1 MKRWEAYK
9 AYLVLRSISA
19 LLFAMIFTYSSV
31 YQVTAAQLSALQLVL
46 VGTMLELTVFVFEVP
61 TGVVADVYSRR
72 LSVIIGYLLI
82 GLGFIVEG
90 AVPLFATIL
99 LAQVLWGIGYTFTSG
114 ATEAWI
120 TDEIGE
126 KAAGQAFLRGGQA
139 GQIGAL
145 AGIGI
150 GMALASVQVNLPI
163 LVGGVLLMGLGTFL
177 ALVMPET
184 RFQPAPQ
191 EDRSTRQNIVR
202 TFRDGLGMVER
213 RPALKTILL
222 VGLFYGLYSEGLD
235 RLWVKHLIEDISLPA
250 LGNIDPLMWFG
261 LIRAAGMVISTGS
274 IEVVRRRLNMG
285 STTSM
290 VKTLFVITSILIV
303 GVVGFAW
310 ARGFVI
316 ALLAYWVIV
325 AVRSMIE
332 PIYTAWV
339 NQRLDSAV
347 RATVLSMSGQ
357 VDAIGQILGG
367 PVVGLIG
374 NLISV
379 RAAIT
384 VSGVLLTPVLGLYGR
399 TLRRGAE
406 AGDAASVM

>member
-1 MKRWEAYK
+1 MKKWTAYK
-9 AYLVLRSISA
+9 VYLILQGITA

-90 AVPLFATIL
+90 AIPLFSTIM
-99 LAQVLWGIGYTFTSG
+99 LAQVLWGFGYTFTSG

-145 AGIGI
+145 VGIAI

-163 LVGGVLLMGLGTFL
+163 VVGGALLIGLSAFL
-177 ALVMPET
+177 VLVMPET
-184 RFQPAPQ
+184 RFQPVPHK
-191 EDRSTRQNIVR
+191 DRSTWQNIVNN
-202 TFRDGLGMVER
+202 FKDGLGMVKR

-235 RLWVKHLIEDISLPA
+235 RL
-250 LGNIDPLMWFG
+250 
-261 LIRAAGMVISTGS
+261 
-274 IEVVRRRLNMG
+274 
-285 STTSM
+285 
-290 VKTLFVITSILIV
+290 
-303 GVVGFAW
+303 
-310 ARGFVI
+310 
-316 ALLAYWVIV
+316 
-325 AVRSMIE
+325 
-332 PIYTAWV
+332 
-339 NQRLDSAV
+339 
-347 RATVLSMSGQ
+347 
-357 VDAIGQILGG
+357 
-367 PVVGLIG
+367 
-374 NLISV
+374 
-379 RAAIT
+379 
-384 VSGVLLTPVLGLYGR
+384 
-399 TLRRGAE
+399 
-406 AGDAASVM
+406 

>member
-1 MKRWEAYK
+1 LKRCEAYK

-31 YQVTAAQLSALQLVL
+31 YQVTAVQLSALQLVL

-177 ALVMPET
+177 ALVMPEN

-191 EDRSTRQNIVR
+191 EDRNTWQNIVR
-202 TFRDGLGMVER
+202 TFRDGLRMVKK
-213 RPALKTILL
+213 RPVLKTILL

-274 IEVVRRRLNMG
+274 IEVVRKRLNTG

-325 AVRSMIE
+325 AARSIIE

-399 TLRRGAE
+399 ALRRGEE
-406 AGDAASVM
+406 AGDVSAAI